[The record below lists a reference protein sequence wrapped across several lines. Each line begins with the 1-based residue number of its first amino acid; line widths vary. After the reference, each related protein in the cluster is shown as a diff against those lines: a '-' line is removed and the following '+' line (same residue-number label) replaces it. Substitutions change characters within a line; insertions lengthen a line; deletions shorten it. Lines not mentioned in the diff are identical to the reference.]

1 MSDVF
6 TVVGIRYVDVVT
18 LTFDILA
25 VHGERLQHDPSHWEV
40 VDCAELLSQICEEK
54 NELCLQQTWT
64 RPAYNMSATYGWL

>member
-25 VHGERLQHDPSHWEV
+25 VHGERLQHDPSH
-40 VDCAELLSQICEEK
+40 
-54 NELCLQQTWT
+54 
-64 RPAYNMSATYGWL
+64 